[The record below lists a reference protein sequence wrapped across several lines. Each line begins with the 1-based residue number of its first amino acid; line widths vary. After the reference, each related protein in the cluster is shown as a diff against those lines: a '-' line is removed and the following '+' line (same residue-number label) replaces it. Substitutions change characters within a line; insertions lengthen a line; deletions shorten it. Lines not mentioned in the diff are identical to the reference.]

1 MSRYACNQCGKGFLN
16 AQAQGSHSRWCKGP
30 GHVARMCGICG
41 MDLASYSARG
51 RNNHDRWCK
60 GTQPTDS
67 SDEDGISSDSSDED
81 RDSCAM
87 EAPPLDEDTD
97 SSDEDGTVLEY
108 HQALADAG
116 TLDPLFLVRL
126 TRPDKHLTIEERA
139 VLRFLRATETGA
151 GCSRRQVEA
160 LLHHARSLG
169 GEGVLLPK
177 GYQKL
182 WNCVERAHGR
192 MMPPLTTK
200 RISVPVPESV
210 RSLLTQKITHLHF
223 NHLDPTEA
231 LVRML
236 VTGPLAAD
244 KNNLKIFPRARSAYL
259 DDYCDGERLRRFD
272 TYILHLHIYLGV
284 CRYICVHA
292 KFLYIYIYTYM
303 YKYIY
308 IFVYI

>member
-1 MSRYACNQCGKGFLN
+1 
-16 AQAQGSHSRWCKGP
+16 
-30 GHVARMCGICG
+30 
-41 MDLASYSARG
+41 MDLAAYGPRG
-51 RNNHDRWCK
+51 RANHDRGCW
-60 GTQPTDS
+60 GTQATEDPPLDAASDTSTTYDGS
-67 SDEDGISSDSSDED
+67 SDEGDTADE
-81 RDSCAM
+81 
-87 EAPPLDEDTD
+87 
-97 SSDEDGTVLEY
+97 GVTVLDY

-116 TLDPLFLVRL
+116 TLDPLFMVRL
-126 TRPDKHLTIEERA
+126 TRPDKHVTPEERA

-169 GEGVLLPK
+169 GDGILLPK

-182 WNCVERAHGR
+182 WNCVETAHGR

-210 RSLLTQKITHLHF
+210 RSLLTQKIKEIHF

-244 KNNLKIFPRARSAYL
+244 NKNLKIFPRARSAHL
-259 DDYCDGERLRRFD
+259 DDYCDGDRLRRLD
-272 TYILHLHIYLGV
+272 IYKHVPIYLFGYMTK
-284 CRYICVHA
+284 RLSMY
-292 KFLYIYIYTYM
+292 KFLY
-303 YKYIY
+303 KLL
-308 IFVYI
+308 